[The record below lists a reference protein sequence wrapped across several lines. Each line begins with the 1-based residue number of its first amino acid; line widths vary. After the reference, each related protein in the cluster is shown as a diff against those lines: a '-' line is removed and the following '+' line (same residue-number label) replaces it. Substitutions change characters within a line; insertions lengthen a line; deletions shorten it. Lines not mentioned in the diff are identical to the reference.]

1 VQYSGNFKAAMVRKM
16 TGPNAISANT
26 LAREMGVSQSV
37 LSRWLRLA
45 SDQVVSAAKQSSPGS
60 INMTEAKRPKDWT
73 PEEKLRVVV
82 EAESLSNEEL
92 GAFLRKNG
100 LHEAHLKEWR
110 QQILSAL
117 GLRSARKAS
126 KSSSEQSQIR
136 ELEKEL
142 NRKDKALA
150 EAAALLML
158 QKKARIL
165 FGGDE
170 AEPTQKRNG
179 K

>member
-1 VQYSGNFKAAMVRKM
+1 MAQ
-16 TGPNAISANT
+16 
-26 LAREMGVSQSV
+26 
-37 LSRWLRLA
+37 
-45 SDQVVSAAKQSSPGS
+45 
-60 INMTEAKRPKDWT
+60 AKRPKDWT

-82 EAESLSNEEL
+82 EAESLSDEEL

-100 LHEAHLKEWR
+100 LYEAHLKEWR

-117 GLRSARKAS
+117 SLRSARKAS
-126 KSSSEQSQIR
+126 KSSSEQHQIR

-158 QKKARIL
+158 QKKAQIF

>member
-1 VQYSGNFKAAMVRKM
+1 VEYSNNFKSAMVRKL
-16 TGPNAISANT
+16 TGPKAISANA
-26 LAREMGVSQSV
+26 LSREVGVSQTV

-45 SDQVVSAAKQSSPGS
+45 GEQVVSVPGQSCQGPMSV
-60 INMTEAKRPKDWT
+60 TRAKRPKDWT
-73 PEEKLRVVV
+73 PEEKLRVVI
-82 EAESLSNEEL
+82 EAQSLSEEEF
-92 GAFLRKNG
+92 GTFLRKNG

-110 QQILSAL
+110 EQILSAL
-117 GLRSARKAS
+117 SQRSSRKPS
-126 KSSSEQSQIR
+126 KSPSEQHQIR

-142 NRKDKALA
+142 NRKDKALG
-150 EAAALLML
+150 EAAALLVL

-170 AEPTQKRNG
+170 DEPTRKGNG

>member
-1 VQYSGNFKAAMVRKM
+1 MQYSSKFKATMVRKM
-16 TGPNAISANT
+16 AGSNAISANA
-26 LAREMGVSQSV
+26 LSREVGVSQTV

-45 SDQVVSAAKQSSPGS
+45 SQQVVSVPKQSSKGA
-60 INMTEAKRPKDWT
+60 MTVSQAKRPKDWT

-82 EAESLSNEEL
+82 EAESLSDEEL

-100 LHEAHLKEWR
+100 VYEAHLKEWR
-110 QQILSAL
+110 QQMLSAL
-117 GLRSARKAS
+117 TQHSPRKS
-126 KSSSEQSQIR
+126 FKNSSEQRQIR
-136 ELEKEL
+136 ELAKEL
-142 NRKDKALA
+142 DRKDKALA

>member
-1 VQYSGNFKAAMVRKM
+1 MVSKM
-16 TGPNAISANT
+16 AGPNAISANA
-26 LAREMGVSQSV
+26 LSREIGVSQTV

-45 SDQVVSAAKQSSPGS
+45 SEQALCGPKQSFQGAMSVS
-60 INMTEAKRPKDWT
+60 QARRPKDWT
-73 PEEKLRVVV
+73 PEEKLRVAV
-82 EAESLSNEEL
+82 EAESLSDGEL

-100 LHEAHLKEWR
+100 LFEAHLNEWR
-110 QQILSAL
+110 QQILTAL
-117 GLRSARKAS
+117 TQRSPRKS
-126 KSSSEQSQIR
+126 FKNSSEQRQIR
-136 ELEKEL
+136 GLEKEL
-142 NRKDKALA
+142 DRKDKALA

-179 K
+179 R

>member
-1 VQYSGNFKAAMVRKM
+1 MQYSSKFKAAMVRKM
-16 TGPNAISANT
+16 AGPNAISANA
-26 LAREMGVSQSV
+26 LSREIGVSQTV

-45 SDQVVSAAKQSSPGS
+45 SEQVVCVPKQSFQGAMSVS
-60 INMTEAKRPKDWT
+60 QSKRPKDWT

-82 EAESLSNEEL
+82 EAESLSDEVL

-100 LHEAHLKEWR
+100 LYEAHLKEWR
-110 QQILSAL
+110 QQMLMAL
-117 GLRSARKAS
+117 TQRSPL
-126 KSSSEQSQIR
+126 KSFKNSSEQRHIR

-142 NRKDKALA
+142 DRKDKALA
-150 EAAALLML
+150 EAAALLIL
-158 QKKARIL
+158 QKKAQIL
-165 FGGDE
+165 FGGGE

>member
-1 VQYSGNFKAAMVRKM
+1 MVRKM
-16 TGPNAISANT
+16 TGPNAISANA
-26 LAREMGVSQSV
+26 LSREVGVSQTV

-45 SDQVVSAAKQSSPGS
+45 SEQVVSTPKQSSQGAMS
-60 INMTEAKRPKDWT
+60 GTQTKRPKDWI
-73 PEEKLRVVV
+73 PEEKLRVVI
-82 EAESLSNEEL
+82 EAQSLSNEEL
-92 GAFLRKNG
+92 GAFFRKNG

-110 QQILSAL
+110 EQILSAL
-117 GLRSARKAS
+117 SQRSSRKPS
-126 KSSSEQSQIR
+126 KRSSEQRQIR

-142 NRKDKALA
+142 DRKDKALA
-150 EAAALLML
+150 ETAALLVL